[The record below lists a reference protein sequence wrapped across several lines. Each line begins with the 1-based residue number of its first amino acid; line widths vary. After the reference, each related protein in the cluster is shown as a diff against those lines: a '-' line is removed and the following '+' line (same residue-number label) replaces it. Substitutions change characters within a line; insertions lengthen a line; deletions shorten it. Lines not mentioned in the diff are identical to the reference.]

1 MNGVYLRKY
10 GVETTVNFELFEID
24 GIDFRIDA
32 AHVAGDSKIM
42 KDEGAEGNTANGFSD
57 EGQAYSLVLTATEMQ
72 AARIVVYLVD
82 QTAPKAWLDRTL
94 VIETYGHASAQH
106 PFVLATS
113 PGNTLDYDA
122 CGEVTIA
129 TNNDK
134 TGYALSNTGID
145 AIFTRPSSN
154 YDSVLRSL
162 GGVVSKLMHRLKS
175 NTSTSK
181 LEIYRSDDSTKLGEQ
196 TITSATPI
204 EAIIELDTD

>member
-122 CGEVTIA
+122 SGEVTIA